1 MQSNLLIVHSSSR
14 YHKTEADLLAE
25 EQEVQLA
32 QKDPARF
39 EVLYERYYEDIL
51 LFIYQRIDSKED
63 AFDLCSQVFMI
74 ALSKIQQF
82 KFKGVPFSAWLYRI
96 AINEVNKAFSKK
108 TSQRSINLDDRIV
121 GKLIAETE
129 HTDDRYEE
137 VAEALKRLN
146 PDQLQMIE
154 LRFFEERSF
163 SEIGDVLQIT
173 ENNAKVKTYRA
184 LDKLNELIKI
194 PTQ

>member
-1 MQSNLLIVHSSSR
+1 MQSNLIMDSR
-14 YHKTEADLLAE
+14 YHKTATDLKAE
-25 EQEVQLA
+25 EQEVLLVQENPA
-32 QKDPARF
+32 QF

-51 LFIYQRIDSKED
+51 LFIYQRVDSKED

-96 AINEVNKAFSKK
+96 ALNEMNKAFRKQ
-108 TSQRSINLDDRIV
+108 TTQRTINLDD
-121 GKLIAETE
+121 KIAGILMSETE
-129 HTDDRYEE
+129 QTDDRYES
-137 VAEALKRLN
+137 VPQAIQQLK
-146 PDQLQMIE
+146 PDQLEMIE

-163 SEIGDVLQIT
+163 KEIADMLQLT

-184 LDKLNELIKI
+184 LDKLKELIKI